1 MDCFALL
8 VLGRLVHMR
17 LMVRLAALTGALAL
31 VPAATA
37 AAATQIATDP
47 GTGGA
52 GQHHT
57 IVEPDSFGFG
67 STIVTAAQAGRVF
80 DGGSDAVSLGASPG
94 NGPALGPPPP
104 AGRT

>member
-52 GQHHT
+52 GHHHT
-57 IVEPDSFGFG
+57 ILRPDSIGFG
-67 STIVTAAQAGRVF
+67 STTVPAPHAG
-80 DGGSDAVSLGASPG
+80 G
-94 NGPALGPPPP
+94 ALGGGGVGGPP
-104 AGRT
+104 ATRTDKRYALAPRPRPR